1 MQARVTAATATLPIA
16 PATLR
21 LANPGDMKTL
31 RRQQCIGIPLGTVSA
46 ATKGFSGDVLLDTEE
61 KIRLG
66 AQVRYTG
73 CCI

>member
-1 MQARVTAATATLPIA
+1 
-16 PATLR
+16 
-21 LANPGDMKTL
+21 MKTL